1 MKDNKREINWAM
13 YSEEKRELH
22 DYYLSLG
29 YDERTAAVLALFTF
43 GDGGRRGA
51 VRIDRLY
58 EELLGRGSADHD
70 DDPMPRSFRRRSR
83 RCRSG
88 PYSGRTA
95 RRGAGTA
102 SSPSVT

>member
-58 EELLGRGSADHD
+58 EELLGSGSAHGDRICLRLRLLQI
-70 DDPMPRSFRRRSR
+70 RSHRAKRA
-83 RCRSG
+83 
-88 PYSGRTA
+88 Y
-95 RRGAGTA
+95 
-102 SSPSVT
+102 

>member
-1 MKDNKREINWAM
+1 MMKDNKREINWAM

-51 VRIDRLY
+51 
-58 EELLGRGSADHD
+58 EG
-70 DDPMPRSFRRRSR
+70 
-83 RCRSG
+83 
-88 PYSGRTA
+88 
-95 RRGAGTA
+95 
-102 SSPSVT
+102 